1 MIVVVVSVGLPVFV
15 EIEPKDSKHLWR
27 REGPGWT
34 PEWSLWE
41 SQWKCVKGW
50 CDEEESVDK
59 AELEG
64 KVEKVGRLECLVEVE
79 RMG

>member
-1 MIVVVVSVGLPVFV
+1 M
-15 EIEPKDSKHLWR
+15 
-27 REGPGWT
+27 
-34 PEWSLWE
+34 
-41 SQWKCVKGW
+41 KGW

>member
-1 MIVVVVSVGLPVFV
+1 M
-15 EIEPKDSKHLWR
+15 WT
-27 REGPGWT
+27 REGSGWT

-59 AELEG
+59 AELDGKGG
-64 KVEKVGRLECLVEVE
+64 KVARLECLVEVE
-79 RMG
+79 RME